1 METPRR
7 PRKPSMPDPGKHGT
21 WRPSMGYLLI
31 AAVLAVSGIGYW
43 LLADSSAAA
52 GGSESATAAN
62 SASDSGKPAAS
73 GMAAWPMLAS
83 VFTSQN
89 SAAQDADAEPKAD
102 RDPTPDLSDY
112 VPKGAKPTMNEV
124 IERLHKEGIH
134 TGLGAFNPPGTRP
147 PKIGLAVPEGYP
159 LPEGYVRHYQ
169 ATDDGQRIEPILMF
183 APDKQIFDANNK
195 PIEIPADRVVPPE
208 MAPPGFPIRRIEVP
222 PPVDGGRSTP

>member
-1 METPRR
+1 
-7 PRKPSMPDPGKHGT
+7 
-21 WRPSMGYLLI
+21 
-31 AAVLAVSGIGYW
+31 
-43 LLADSSAAA
+43 
-52 GGSESATAAN
+52 
-62 SASDSGKPAAS
+62 
-73 GMAAWPMLAS
+73 
-83 VFTSQN
+83 
-89 SAAQDADAEPKAD
+89 
-102 RDPTPDLSDY
+102 
-112 VPKGAKPTMNEV
+112 MNEV

-208 MAPPGFPIRRIEVP
+208 LAPPGFPIRRIEIP
-222 PPVDGGRSTP
+222 PPVDGGRSAP

>member
-1 METPRR
+1 MKTPRQ
-7 PRKPSMPDPGKHGT
+7 PNKPSTPPVAGGGA
-21 WRPSMGYLLI
+21 WRPSIGYLVI
-31 AAVLAVSGIGYW
+31 AAVIAVCGLGYGWLSASPTPAEVSATAPSTAKVASSGIG
-43 LLADSSAAA
+43 
-52 GGSESATAAN
+52 
-62 SASDSGKPAAS
+62 
-73 GMAAWPMLAS
+73 AWPVLAS
-83 VFTSQN
+83 VFTAQN
-89 SAAQDADAEPKAD
+89 SAAQDANAEPKAD

-147 PKIGLAVPEGYP
+147 PKVGLAVPEGYQ

-208 MAPPGFPIRRIEVP
+208 LAPPGFPIRRIEIP
-222 PPVDGGRSTP
+222 PPVDAGRTTP

>member
-1 METPRR
+1 MKTPRQ
-7 PRKPSMPDPGKHGT
+7 PNKPSTPPVAGGGA
-21 WRPSMGYLLI
+21 WRPSIGYLVIAVLI
-31 AAVLAVSGIGYW
+31 AVCGLGYWWLSASPTPAEVSTTAPATAKVASSGIG
-43 LLADSSAAA
+43 
-52 GGSESATAAN
+52 
-62 SASDSGKPAAS
+62 
-73 GMAAWPMLAS
+73 AWPVLAS

-89 SAAQDADAEPKAD
+89 SAAQDANAEPKAD

-147 PKIGLAVPEGYP
+147 PKVGIAVPEGYP

-208 MAPPGFPIRRIEVP
+208 LAPPGFPIRRIEIP